1 MAVEVQLAGSEEQP
15 LEETVGPTEGWVA
28 CSAAACSVVG
38 TVRERT
44 VMAAA
49 AEKAAGSAVEGD
61 LAAVAGMQ
69 TEGVDLVL
77 AVAVATAPEIRYRV
91 PWGSGEKRSGETV
104 GPTEGWV
111 ACSAAA
117 CSVVGT
123 VRERPVMAAA
133 AEKAGGSA
141 VEGCLAAVAGVETEG
156 ENLATAV
163 EAATA
168 LEIVI
173 ALETVVEHRWPGCS
187 LLPAGADAASSSVAS
202 ASP

>member
-77 AVAVATAPEIRYRV
+77 AVAVATA
-91 PWGSGEKRSGETV
+91 
-104 GPTEGWV
+104 
-111 ACSAAA
+111 
-117 CSVVGT
+117 
-123 VRERPVMAAA
+123 
-133 AEKAGGSA
+133 
-141 VEGCLAAVAGVETEG
+141 
-156 ENLATAV
+156 
-163 EAATA
+163 

>member
-1 MAVEVQLAGSEEQP
+1 MAVEVQSAGLEEQP
-15 LEETVGPTEGWVA
+15 LEETVGPTEGWEA

-49 AEKAAGSAVEGD
+49 AEKVGGSAVEGS
-61 LAAVAGMQ
+61 LAAVLGLE
-69 TEGVDLVL
+69 TEGGDLGL

-91 PWGSGEKRSGETV
+91 QLGSVERLSGEKV
-104 GPTEGWV
+104 GPTEGWE

-117 CSVVGT
+117 CLVVGT
-123 VRERPVMAAA
+123 VRERTVMAAA

-141 VEGCLAAVAGVETEG
+141 VEGSLAAVLGVEKEG
-156 ENLATAV
+156 GNLATAV
-163 EAATA
+163 GAATA

-187 LLPAGADAASSSVAS
+187 LLPAGADAASSSVAL